1 MLCTVTQLRQAVP
14 AGIQATY
21 SHLIPFVP
29 VRSRARPQLVVSQQ
43 FFNSFV
49 LLYAALFMESQV
61 PKAHDGFLLCVALQV
76 GQHLDDRC
84 MQNVF
89 AFVRNFMLSRSRNNA
104 CVVLFDANSAHVA
117 YPRELET
124 LLDTR
129 SSGFMFEDPQAVL
142 SGHLAD
148 MLHNAAVPTGATPSS
163 FDSIRPFASG
173 SSPQLSQALTKCICI
188 ANRCMIASR
197 SPSAVLRVP
206 LHSRILVLGPG
217 GDFSGQYIQIMN
229 ASFAARRMQM
239 KIDCISTGHA
249 PAAMLEQL
257 ADVTDGFYLQLPPD
271 VIESQLPVTLA
282 LLCAVDAHTRSFMAV
297 PKPGS
302 VGYKSSCVCH
312 SKPID
317 IGFVCSRC
325 LSVHCQ
331 VPQQCVQCAV
341 RLVLP
346 SVP

>member
-1 MLCTVTQLRQAVP
+1 
-14 AGIQATY
+14 
-21 SHLIPFVP
+21 
-29 VRSRARPQLVVSQQ
+29 
-43 FFNSFV
+43 
-49 LLYAALFMESQV
+49 MESQL

-76 GQHLDDRC
+76 GKHLDDSYI
-84 MQNVF
+84 QNLC
-89 AFVRNFMLSRSRNNA
+89 AFVRSFLLSRSRNNI
-104 CVVLFDANSAHVA
+104 CVVLFDANGAHVA
-117 YPRELET
+117 YPREVET
-124 LLDTR
+124 LLEAR
-129 SSGFMFEDPQAVL
+129 SSGFMFEDPQTLL
-142 SGHLAD
+142 SVELAS
-148 MLHNAAVPTGATPSS
+148 MLRDAPVPTGATPSS
-163 FDSIRPFASG
+163 FDSIRTFAAG

-197 SPSAVLRVP
+197 SNSTALRVP
-206 LHSRILVLGPG
+206 VHSRILVLGPG

-239 KIDCISTGHA
+239 KMDCISTGSAAA
-249 PAAMLEQL
+249 PMLEQL
-257 ADVTDGFYLQLPPD
+257 ADVTDGFYLQMAPD
-271 VIESQLPVTLA
+271 AIESQLPVTLA
-282 LLCAVDAHTRSFMAV
+282 LLCAVDAHTRNYMAV

-331 VPQQCVQCAV
+331 VPQHCVQCAV